1 MGNNYCCSDE
11 RDVPQESNMDVMDPL
26 IDTAPGIEKETD
38 DESAEK
44 NDPQKKP
51 SEAGE
56 SNGTIHPPTS
66 NTDFDAVSEK
76 EQKKSTDSSVEEN
89 GEKKEDEEKDVEQKH
104 HKDWPSVVN
113 KIAEMSVRNNLQP
126 NKDKQ

>member
-66 NTDFDAVSEK
+66 NTAVSEK

-89 GEKKEDEEKDVEQKH
+89 GEKKEVEEKDVEQKH